1 MSKSLKNKES
11 PQDVTILLEESVL
24 TVFRVVNKRK
34 KTIQSKKSQE
44 INVTMVQQENV
55 LTVQQLK

>member
-1 MSKSLKNKES
+1 VSKSLKNKES

-24 TVFRVVNKRK
+24 TVFQVVNKRK
-34 KTIQSKKSQE
+34 KKKQNKKSQE

>member
-24 TVFRVVNKRK
+24 TVFQVVNKRK
-34 KTIQSKKSQE
+34 KKKQNKKSQE

>member
-11 PQDVTILLEESVL
+11 PQDVTILQEESVL
-24 TVFRVVNKRK
+24 TVFQVVNKRK
-34 KTIQSKKSQE
+34 KKKQSKKSQE